1 MPSNQMLAITTEDS
15 NDDFE
20 PPCKRA
26 KLQVQDDKMDI
37 PAYESAISALLPDD
51 YLYTDFEVS
60 AYDSYD
66 RFQCTFRIL
75 IESEE
80 APRKWLQKYNE
91 NARRQWYTNE
101 AKEGMG
107 SV

>member
-51 YLYTDFEVS
+51 YFLRCQHMIVMTGS
-60 AYDSYD
+60 
-66 RFQCTFRIL
+66 
-75 IESEE
+75 
-80 APRKWLQKYNE
+80 
-91 NARRQWYTNE
+91 NAHLEY
-101 AKEGMG
+101 
-107 SV
+107 